1 MVQKRL
7 ITPTLCVDV
16 RKMTSETGLGEE
28 IEDVIIQ
35 ALSHRERRNIL
46 KIIESAENGVI
57 YSGILGETGLST
69 GRLNYHLKELEG
81 FIERDDERRYHLT
94 ALGKK
99 AVRILRSI
107 RDDVDE
113 SYQGY
118 VTVAKASRR
127 SFIQKNLSRAFYV
140 VAVLLVFAP
149 LAATYMVWLKPHM
162 WWTAAV
168 AWAFYFA
175 VVLVMDRVRK
185 KSPKYILGFI
195 NWLEWRLYGSGKE
208 GGGIAGFSG
217 SRLVVGLII
226 GIALGAIFNKIGAGI
241 LLGLFIGAAMEI

>member
-7 ITPTLCVDV
+7 ISPALCVEV
-16 RKMTSETGLGEE
+16 RKMTSKTGLDEE

-35 ALSHRERRNIL
+35 ALNHRERRNIL

-81 FIERDDERRYHLT
+81 FIERDDERRYNLT

-113 SYQGY
+113 SYQDN

-140 VAVLLVFAP
+140 GAVLLAIAS
-149 LAATYMVWLKPHM
+149 LTATYVVWVKPSM
-162 WWTAAV
+162 WWM
-168 AWAFYFA
+168 A
-175 VVLVMDRVRK
+175 VVVWTVYFMTVLIMDRMRK

-195 NWLEWRLYGSGKE
+195 NWLEWRLYGSGKV
-208 GGGIAGFSG
+208 GGGVAGFPG
-217 SRLVVGLII
+217 SRLFVGLLI